1 MKCLVTFVSRLHLI
15 WLMTEVHTHVRVIA
29 KHVSYLTLIVGVS
42 ARLCPLTDKIGPITP
57 MDVTFEKVTESYIS
71 VWETVQGGQEVGPRP
86 ALSNLVTWSRRRAG
100 LTWRWRWG

>member
-1 MKCLVTFVSRLHLI
+1 M
-15 WLMTEVHTHVRVIA
+15 
-29 KHVSYLTLIVGVS
+29 SYLTLIVGVS
-42 ARLCPLTDKIGPITP
+42 ARLCPLTNKIGPITP

-100 LTWRWRWG
+100 LTWRWRWGLV